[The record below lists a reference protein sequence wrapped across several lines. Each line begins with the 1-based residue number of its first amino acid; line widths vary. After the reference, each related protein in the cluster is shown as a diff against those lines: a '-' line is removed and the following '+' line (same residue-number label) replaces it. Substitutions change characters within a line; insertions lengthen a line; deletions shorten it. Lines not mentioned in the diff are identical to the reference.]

1 MKKIAI
7 MILLM
12 GLSLNVVA
20 SIQSIGAYKV
30 LAEGEL
36 ELTTNSPVANSEVEI
51 FLGLGVNEL
60 WGENGSA
67 FKDSFNIT
75 GGEVFS
81 FDWTFSTTDTYF
93 DDFSFIDLKLN
104 GNSIFS
110 KKILGQSS
118 AGNTTGQFLWEATGT
133 GILSYGIGILNVGD
147 NLADSS
153 IAISNIN
160 PVPLPAA
167 AWLFLTGLL
176 GLAGF
181 KQKRSAI

>member
-1 MKKIAI
+1 
-7 MILLM
+7 M
-12 GLSLNVVA
+12 GLNSIAAA
-20 SIQSIGAYKV
+20 SVQSIGSYNELEK
-30 LAEGEL
+30 GGL
-36 ELTTNSPVANSEVEI
+36 ELTTNSSVANSEVET

-81 FDWTFSTTDTYF
+81 FDWAFSTTDTYF

-118 AGNTTGQFLWEATGT
+118 TGNTTGQFLWEATGT
-133 GILSYGIGILNVGD
+133 GVLSYGIGILNVGD
-147 NLADSS
+147 NWADSS

-160 PVPLPAA
+160 PVPLPAS

-176 GLAGF
+176 GLVGF
-181 KQKRSAI
+181 KQRSAT